1 VGLLYQRIATDLTL
15 KGKTMKRL
23 VLVVCL
29 FAVLAPCA
37 HHAWAQ
43 QTASV
48 PSLSVPSLYERLG
61 GVYPIAVVVD
71 AFIERLLVNDTLNAN
86 PAIARARAA
95 VPKQGLKFHV
105 TTLVCQATGGPCKYV
120 GRSMK
125 EAHQHLN
132 ITEKEWSAMM
142 ADFKATLDQFK
153 VGQKEQQELFA
164 IVEGTK
170 PEIVLNGK

>member
-1 VGLLYQRIATDLTL
+1 
-15 KGKTMKRL
+15 MKRL
-23 VLVVCL
+23 LPVVCL
-29 FAVLAPCA
+29 FTVLVPCA
-37 HHAWAQ
+37 RHAWAQ
-43 QTASV
+43 ETGST
-48 PSLSVPSLYERLG
+48 PSLYERLG

-86 PAIARARAA
+86 PAIARARAT

-132 ITEKEWSAMM
+132 ITGKEWSAMM
-142 ADFKATLDQFK
+142 ADFKATLDEFK

-164 IVEGTK
+164 IVESTK
-170 PEIVLNGK
+170 PEIVSNGK